1 MTKTLIFQVIF
12 AASTISSYQITDKV
26 DINSEEAHN
35 FLKPFRKPRS
45 VTKKSESINEE
56 LKETCIDQICSKDEH
71 DSLELWEE
79 KFEPARVHAEEKTE
93 EKSELMESQAEFSEI
108 KAVWDEEI
116 REKFYLSILDEVIL
130 QRNQSWTKLRN
141 NCDFEPCNEN
151 GTENCVQTW
160 NARTC
165 FCKEGYY
172 GENCEKGGPCDCEK
186 KQKEPVQV
194 SDDIDLIENEE
205 GSSTSE
211 NFMSIVKNSTNTQ

>member
-1 MTKTLIFQVIF
+1 MG
-12 AASTISSYQITDKV
+12 
-26 DINSEEAHN
+26 
-35 FLKPFRKPRS
+35 RKPRS
-45 VTKKSESINEE
+45 VTEKSESINEE

-79 KFEPARVHAEEKTE
+79 KFEPARVHAEEK
-93 EKSELMESQAEFSEI
+93 
-108 KAVWDEEI
+108 I
-116 REKFYLSILDEVIL
+116 REKFYLNILDEVIL

-194 SDDIDLIENEE
+194 SDDIDLIENDE
-205 GSSTSE
+205 GGSGSE
-211 NFMSIVKNSTNTQ
+211 NFIPKVVNSTSTN